1 MNSMNPVETF
11 EDFKRTQLDP
21 RTTLC
26 DVALRGG
33 ALEGIADA
41 ELQQTLYQFAAEHTV
56 GLRVSYANAS
66 HKWVAAPRIFLRAQP
81 EPQAETVS
89 ELLYGEAI
97 NVYDSRQGYC
107 RVAAKRDRYLGWLP
121 ITAIS
126 HQLPELTHRV
136 IVPRTHLYARPQVDS
151 ERLLELSLG
160 TQLHLQRAGD
170 TWSEVTLKGTRGYI
184 KSALMRPIAHSLA
197 PKPGSVTTLAKAFL
211 YAPYSWG
218 GVTAWGLDCSGL
230 VQTVFLAHG
239 VSLPRDA
246 DQQAEIGH
254 EVTFEQVQE
263 ADLLFF
269 PGHVAI
275 SLGGTRTIHANAH
288 HMRVSIDDLSKS
300 GYGATL
306 LKQLTGVRRV
316 IE

>member
-1 MNSMNPVETF
+1 MNGMNPVETF
-11 EDFKRTQLDP
+11 ENFKRTQLDP
-21 RTTLC
+21 RSTLC

-33 ALEGIADA
+33 ALEGTADT
-41 ELQQTLYQFAAEHTV
+41 ELQQTLYRFAAEHAV
-56 GLRVSYANAS
+56 GLRVSYVSAS

-126 HQLPELTHRV
+126 HQLPEVTHRV
-136 IVPRTHLYARPQVDS
+136 VVPRTHLYARPQVDS

-160 TQLHLQRAGD
+160 TRLHLHRAGD
-170 TWSEVTLKGTRGYI
+170 SWSEVSLKDTRGHI
-184 KSALMRPIAHSLA
+184 KTALMRLETQTLA
-197 PKPGSVTTLAKAFL
+197 PTPSSVITLAKTFL

-246 DQQAEIGH
+246 DQQAAMGREIALD
-254 EVTFEQVQE
+254 QVQE

-275 SLGGTRTIHANAH
+275 SLGNTRIIHANAH
-288 HMRVSIDDLSKS
+288 HMRVSIDDLNKA
-300 GYGATL
+300 GYGESLAA
-306 LKQLTGVRRV
+306 QLTGVRRLLG
-316 IE
+316 